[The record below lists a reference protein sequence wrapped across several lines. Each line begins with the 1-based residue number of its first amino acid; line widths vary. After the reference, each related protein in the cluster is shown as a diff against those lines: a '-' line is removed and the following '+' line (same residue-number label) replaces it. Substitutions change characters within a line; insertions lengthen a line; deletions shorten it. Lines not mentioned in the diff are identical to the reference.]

1 MTLVAKGDA
10 AYFGLGGT
18 TAYKIQLEDVITIHI
33 MEADN
38 DNTVF
43 DKVKDMIA
51 TAGDDNRDTS
61 GEVDTDGYNLNNA
74 FKFVID
80 RAANRAHLHPTQA
93 LLDECPYRPQR
104 PDVAGAFP
112 PTCVTRRD
120 IKEQI
125 AQTPTGSSAALAMEV
140 DIAGGPGNQA
150 WMQSVFGESDYASTL
165 GQNFALAIA
174 SKYGINNANINRYT
188 RAWWINPGYEWTPS
202 QTFGKSIFS
211 ISQKIILFALVNLD
225 EGFVSRRSGSRRA
238 VLSSVTDNT
247 GAGVGTTAVV
257 FETSP
262 QSLMAKVY
270 AEQYPNAVVETF
282 EVTTKLTNDQACMDK
297 EVLRSTLN
305 DNFNDWITGTV
316 EGLVDNNV
324 QVTKVT
330 VDRPAS
336 VSCSRRRSISRK
348 LLQQTGS
355 DATATAEML
364 LVFEDSQGK
373 FDQEAFK
380 SRDPGILE
388 MTGGS
393 GTISNIPVNTR
404 VKQISSSGGD
414 DAGSSVNMGLIIG
427 CVVGGVAFLVV
438 AAAFIYRA
446 VRGGSEEDFTEVAG
460 VTVRD
465 LKAQLTMTP
474 GQVPN
479 PAPSGSQTSQ
489 QMAEYL
495 EGSMGSRNA
504 SAGYAY

>member
-1 MTLVAKGDA
+1 
-10 AYFGLGGT
+10 
-18 TAYKIQLEDVITIHI
+18 
-33 MEADN
+33 
-38 DNTVF
+38 
-43 DKVKDMIA
+43 
-51 TAGDDNRDTS
+51 
-61 GEVDTDGYNLNNA
+61 
-74 FKFVID
+74 
-80 RAANRAHLHPTQA
+80 
-93 LLDECPYRPQR
+93 
-104 PDVAGAFP
+104 
-112 PTCVTRRD
+112 
-120 IKEQI
+120 
-125 AQTPTGSSAALAMEV
+125 
-140 DIAGGPGNQA
+140 
-150 WMQSVFGESDYASTL
+150 
-165 GQNFALAIA
+165 
-174 SKYGINNANINRYT
+174 
-188 RAWWINPGYEWTPS
+188 
-202 QTFGKSIFS
+202 
-211 ISQKIILFALVNLD
+211 
-225 EGFVSRRSGSRRA
+225 
-238 VLSSVTDNT
+238 
-247 GAGVGTTAVV
+247 
-257 FETSP
+257 
-262 QSLMAKVY
+262 MAKVY